1 MQLGRLKEK
10 GQLES
15 PKRGSNG
22 SQGTLMTPDN
32 MPPVPPQRF
41 DVGACPVLV
50 AGCVCSR
57 RRGSS
62 NFGSGQSVSLLERPC
77 RTQAEATAP
86 CCAEAY
92 RRNSIIVVAAANR
105 PAVQSGDG
113 VPEPQKPQSQ
123 DRHPA
128 RLLGEG
134 IERALPASSIQIPRC
149 LALHRQV
156 ANWPIGGPMGLFPP
170 ATETHRGRNRQPR
183 PSLLT

>member
-1 MQLGRLKEK
+1 
-10 GQLES
+10 
-15 PKRGSNG
+15 
-22 SQGTLMTPDN
+22 MTPDN

-92 RRNSIIVVAAANR
+92 RRNSITVVAAVNR

-134 IERALPASSIQIPRC
+134 IERALPASSIQIPLPSPASPSC
-149 LALHRQV
+149 ELADRWADGPLSACNRNASRPQPAAATIASNV
-156 ANWPIGGPMGLFPP
+156 ARRRRRAHPPSQLRDDVPLGP
-170 ATETHRGRNRQPR
+170 AA
-183 PSLLT
+183 